1 MSRIYVR
8 TLPGRVARE
17 SRNGEF
23 IPSDRFVP
31 VSPSAY
37 IDRLLNVHG
46 DIEVQPEKEVQKDT
60 PKPKPDKPAGEEK
73 KTS

>member
-31 VSPSAY
+31 VAPSAY

-46 DIEVQPEKEVQKDT
+46 DIEVRKDA
-60 PKPKPDKPAGEEK
+60 PKPKPDKPAGDEK